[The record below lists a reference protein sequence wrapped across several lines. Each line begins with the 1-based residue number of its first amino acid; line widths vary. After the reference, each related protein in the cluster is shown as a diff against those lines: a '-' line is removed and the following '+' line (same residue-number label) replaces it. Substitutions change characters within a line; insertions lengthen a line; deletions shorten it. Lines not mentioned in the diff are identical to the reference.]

1 MMANFC
7 CIFTPP
13 NVLWNW
19 CYYCGCVIK
28 EFFSTFGINCVWF
41 LFVHFCN
48 YEYLSLLGFL
58 AKKSLSSW
66 EKSLN
71 KIQFTDS
78 WFVFR
83 DSSWS
88 FHEPYFSRKRIFHE
102 WYRVNVTQDYGL
114 KTCKKCHNLKHIL
127 INDFQHHP
135 FLYWIKVL

>member
-1 MMANFC
+1 MFFEIDVITVA
-7 CIFTPP
+7 
-13 NVLWNW
+13 VLSRSFL
-19 CYYCGCVIK
+19 VLLV
-28 EFFSTFGINCVWF
+28 STVFDF
-41 LFVHFCN
+41 YLFVHFCN

-114 KTCKKCHNLKHIL
+114 KTCTKCHNLKHIL

-135 FLYWIKVL
+135 FLYWVKVL